1 MPPWALIAIAVV
13 AGLLLLTCC
22 FCICKKCCCKKKKNK
37 KEKGKGVKN
46 AMNMKDMKGAQ
57 VGGPRGAGCVSA
69 RTPPRRDNVLRAKGH
84 GDENWGRAPQGGHAG
99 PEDSTCGWGGLGQA
113 RRPWWG
119 QTGFASWS
127 FVLGLLSPEGPSFPL

>member
-57 VGGPRGAGCVSA
+57 VGEPRGAGRVSA
-69 RTPPRRDNVLRAKGH
+69 RTPPRRDNRAARQRPR
-84 GDENWGRAPQGGHAG
+84 GRELGKSAPG
-99 PEDSTCGWGGLGQA
+99 
-113 RRPWWG
+113 RPRG
-119 QTGFASWS
+119 A
-127 FVLGLLSPEGPSFPL
+127 